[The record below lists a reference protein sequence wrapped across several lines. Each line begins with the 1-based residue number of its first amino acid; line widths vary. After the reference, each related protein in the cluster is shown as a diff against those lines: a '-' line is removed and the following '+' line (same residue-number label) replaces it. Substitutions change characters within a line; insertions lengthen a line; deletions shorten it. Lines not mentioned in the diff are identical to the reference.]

1 VQRQAIDQI
10 ILNKGLWDYNFKV
23 AETGLSDHNAQ
34 ILQVCMRHKNKQ
46 GLGRI
51 TKEFRFARF
60 YSGENVQYVNYLLG
74 KETWELVLN
83 QNEANGAYNEF
94 LGIFQYCYI
103 TAMP

>member
-1 VQRQAIDQI
+1 MWRIGPKSQIAIDQI

-34 ILQVCMRHKNKQ
+34 ILQVCMHYKNKQ

-60 YSGENVQYVNYLLG
+60 YSDDWL
-74 KETWELVLN
+74 
-83 QNEANGAYNEF
+83 
-94 LGIFQYCYI
+94 CI
-103 TAMP
+103 TTASEQFI